1 MALGLGGS
9 PAAVNVAVLRTGRA
23 EVHGA
28 PARPAELLDT
38 RTEIE
43 TPEHVVLSYHLAGP
57 IRRGL
62 AWGIDTLIR
71 GAVLMVVGILLGLS
85 SVVSGGEGYKN
96 GLFLVLVFLLE
107 WAYFVV
113 CDVVMS
119 GRSLGKKALRLRVVS
134 AHGLPVGLGDSLLRN
149 LLRSADFLPFGYV
162 LGAAC
167 MMADGR
173 FRRLGDLV
181 AGTLVIYEPRVAFRA
196 PPQLSPPPSQA
207 ELSWL
212 PPHVEL
218 SASEREAIELFM
230 LRRGEL
236 SEARADELA
245 DVLALPLAKRLR
257 LRYAHPARFLGL
269 VYHCHIRARA

>member
-1 MALGLGGS
+1 MQ
-9 PAAVNVAVLRTGRA
+9 R
-23 EVHGA
+23 A
-28 PARPAELLDT
+28 PARPTDLLDT

-71 GAVLMVVGILLGLS
+71 GAVLLALGLVMLMS
-85 SVVSGGEGYKN
+85 SSFTGSSGGGFKS
-96 GLFLVLVFLLE
+96 GLLLVAAFVLE
-107 WAYFVV
+107 WIYFVV

-119 GRSLGKKALRLRVVS
+119 GRSPGKKALRLRVVS
-134 AHGLPVGLGDSLLRN
+134 AQGLPVGLGDSLLRN
-149 LLRSADFLPFGYV
+149 LLRAADFLPVGYV
-162 LGAAC
+162 LGALC

-181 AGTLVIYEPRVAFRA
+181 AGTLVIYEPKVAYRA
-196 PPQLSPPPSQA
+196 PPQLSPPPSQQ
-207 ELSWL
+207 EREWL

-230 LRRGEL
+230 LRSHVL

-257 LRYAHPARFLGL
+257 LRYTHPARFLGL
-269 VYHCHIRARA
+269 VYHCHIQASQ

>member
-1 MALGLGGS
+1 MA
-9 PAAVNVAVLRTGRA
+9 AIRTGRA

-28 PARPAELLDT
+28 PARPTDLLDT

-62 AWGIDTLIR
+62 AWGIDTLLR
-71 GAVLMVVGILLGLS
+71 GAVLLLFGIVLSLSTAGTSNGGGFQSGLL
-85 SVVSGGEGYKN
+85 
-96 GLFLVLVFLLE
+96 LVAVFVLE
-107 WAYFVV
+107 WVYFVV

-119 GRSLGKKALRLRVVS
+119 GRSPGKKALRLRVVS
-134 AHGLPVGLGDSLLRN
+134 AQGLPVGLGDSLLRN
-149 LLRSADFLPFGYV
+149 LLRGADFLPFGYV
-162 LGAAC
+162 LGTLC
-167 MMADGR
+167 MIGDGR

-181 AGTLVIYEPRVAFRA
+181 AGTLVIYEPKVAYRA

-207 ELSWL
+207 ERAWL

-230 LRRGEL
+230 LRCGQL

-257 LRYAHPARFLGL
+257 LRYTHPARFLGL
-269 VYHCHIRARA
+269 VYHCHIQAGK